1 MIYISPANHHNVWI
15 DGTTTEKEYCEK
27 VANKIKSINSG
38 VYVATVSN
46 NGDYT
51 GRPEEAKEKG
61 CDVYLAIH
69 TNAYENGVKA
79 TGCVAFYHPENS
91 KSKELAEKLV
101 EAMDSICPIKS
112 NRAKSVLDGISESN
126 YPEVGLGEIREPQKL
141 GITPVLLEINFHSY
155 EPTASWMKENVDL
168 IASKIS
174 EVIGGSTNKDKI
186 IGLLNEV
193 IELVNESMD

>member
-1 MIYISPANHHNVWI
+1 MIYISPANHHNMWV
-15 DGTTTEKEYCEK
+15 DGKTTEKTYCEK

-61 CDVYLAIH
+61 CDTYLAIH
-69 TNAYENGVKA
+69 TNAYANGVKT
-79 TGCVAFYHPENS
+79 TGCVAFYHPENR

-101 EAMDSICPIKS
+101 EAMNSICPIES

-126 YPEVGLGEIREPQKL
+126 YPDVGLGEIREPQKL

-155 EPTASWMKENVDL
+155 EPTATWMKENVEL
-168 IASKIS
+168 IAAKIS
-174 EVIGGSTNKDKI
+174 EVIGGNTNKHKI

-193 IELVNESMD
+193 IELVNGSLD

>member
-1 MIYISPANHHNVWI
+1 MIYIAPANHYNLWV
-15 DGTTTEKEYCEK
+15 DGKTTEKVYCEK

-61 CDVYLAIH
+61 CDTYLAIH
-69 TNAYENGVKA
+69 TNAYVNGVKT

-101 EAMDSICPIKS
+101 EAMDSICPIES
-112 NRAKSVLDGISESN
+112 NRSKSVQLPRCGFGRNSRAAEAWNYSCAAGNQFPHLRTDCNLDE
-126 YPEVGLGEIREPQKL
+126 REC
-141 GITPVLLEINFHSY
+141 
-155 EPTASWMKENVDL
+155 
-168 IASKIS
+168 
-174 EVIGGSTNKDKI
+174 
-186 IGLLNEV
+186 
-193 IELVNESMD
+193 